1 MKTEKTMTYGRC
13 ESLTCCYNA
22 NRECTDKVNRERCLA
37 LCAAVLGDKVEKFF
51 ETERKAEDDLR

>member
-1 MKTEKTMTYGRC
+1 MTYGRC
-13 ESLTCCYNA
+13 ESRTCCYNE